1 MNNPIDE
8 YFKKNLADIEV
19 KPRKNLFAE
28 KIAPRIEKRT
38 ASHFFSPWLRVAA
51 AVVVLFG
58 AWQVLQFVNTPV
70 PQNVVAPTEEQPVA
84 VQQPTTKTLPKAIPQ
99 AEALV
104 VEQPR
109 AKRKAP
115 KGNGGWVSTTPA
127 GSAAENLET
136 QLQTETAVAA
146 VEVAPA
152 ETKTNYKV
160 KLRIDPAKYA
170 TQAQEEQVVAVEETP
185 TFTEYAATQF
195 DNIKEGEK
203 LQSPPKEWF
212 DLPKVALRVD
222 GNPLKKVLPNKE

>member
-8 YFKKNLADIEV
+8 YFKKNLADAEV
-19 KPRKNLFAE
+19 QPRKNLFAE

-58 AWQVLQFVNTPV
+58 AWQVLQIVNTPV
-70 PQNVVAPTEEQPVA
+70 PQNSVSPMEEQPVA
-84 VQQPTTKTLPKAIPQ
+84 VKQPATKTLPKATPQ
-99 AEALV
+99 EEVQAD
-104 VEQPR
+104 EQPR
-109 AKRKAP
+109 AKRQAP

-127 GSAAENLET
+127 GSAAENLEA
-136 QLQTETAVAA
+136 QLQTETVVAA

-185 TFTEYAATQF
+185 TITEYAATQF
-195 DNIKEGEK
+195 DNIKEGDK